1 MKNDRYEYSIA
12 KNADSQRGVNV
23 PDDVAGYLDGGLAC
37 GFHDDR
43 RKQGRASKALG
54 CPRCVFPNPPP
65 KLPPSKVSRLVD
77 RCSVPRISHPET
89 LKATRD
95 TD

>member
-1 MKNDRYEYSIA
+1 M
-12 KNADSQRGVNV
+12 NV
-23 PDDVAGYLDGGLAC
+23 PDDVAGYSDGGLAC
-37 GFHDDR
+37 GLHDDR

-54 CPRCVFPNPPP
+54 CPRCVFLNPPP
-65 KLPPSKVSRLVD
+65 KPPPSKVSRLVD
-77 RCSVPRISHPET
+77 RCSGPRISHPET